1 MIYVIETQ
9 KLIQSMM
16 GALLFYRSCL
26 NDGADAA
33 SETALLDLLG
43 QLQREMNRLES
54 EISIKAASL
63 DLHFDS
69 LPPVSHYLRKFKNRV
84 ILHFKNS
91 DSAVAESMIR
101 CATQCI
107 IAITRTKHD
116 VKSVD
121 PDTEQLFQR
130 LHCCLNMSFR
140 YFRAYL

>member
-1 MIYVIETQ
+1 MIETQ
-9 KLIQSMM
+9 SLIQSMM
-16 GALLFYRSCL
+16 ESLQFFLSCL

-33 SETALLDLLG
+33 SETSLLDLLA
-43 QLQREMNRLES
+43 QLQQELNRFES
-54 EISIKAASL
+54 EISVKAATL

-69 LPPVSHYLRKFKNRV
+69 LPPVSHYLRKFKNRL

-107 IAITRTKHD
+107 ITITRTKHD

-121 PDTEQLFQR
+121 PNTEQLFQR
-130 LHCCLNMSFR
+130 LHCCLNMSLR